1 MAITGVLHGTAGG
14 VLFAVALGACG
25 AIIWRA
31 DGIAWLDTASWT
43 VPLSIW
49 VLVAWVSF
57 SEARFLVAGLM
68 AMAWFAAF
76 IFWLPPVRWWYRW
89 VLRKGVPHGWA

>member
-1 MAITGVLHGTAGG
+1 
-14 VLFAVALGACG
+14 VLFAVGLGASG

-43 VPLSIW
+43 IPLSIW
-49 VLVAWVSF
+49 VFIAWVSF
-57 SEARFLVAGLM
+57 SDVPYLVAGLV
-68 AMAWFAAF
+68 ATGWVAAF

-89 VLRKGVPHGWA
+89 VLRKDPPHGWA